1 MKNLI
6 IASISTVG
14 ILAAGVAFAQT
25 ATFTGTNNAASLS
38 ESGSAAV
45 AVSEAF
51 SNGYTDNSV
60 NTSDVDTPA
69 IAPNLAGLYASP
81 HTCMGSATA
90 SAGIGGVFSAG
101 VGSTY
106 QDNECNK
113 REAVKLAAQLGLKGA
128 AAAVFYD
135 IEVVRN
141 VVGEAQNAG
150 EVARREAAQ
159 LAGVAMAA
167 PATSTT
173 TTTRPVA
180 APAGTVAAGSSAMN
194 VSEPPSA
201 GAPWWCANAKPNN
214 ARWSECVQ

>member
-1 MKNLI
+1 MNKFVI
-6 IASISTVG
+6 TGISALS
-14 ILAAGVAFAQT
+14 ILAASVAFAQGET
-25 ATFTGTNNAASLS
+25 VGGFGGVSKTTGSQSGAVAGSQSLSGAASLGNQIGSIGDNINSRS
-38 ESGSAAV
+38 ESNA
-45 AVSEAF
+45 E
-51 SNGYTDNSV
+51 
-60 NTSDVDTPA
+60 PA

-90 SAGIGGVFSAG
+90 SAAFGGVFSAG

-159 LAGVAMAA
+159 LAGVAMTA
-167 PATSTT
+167 PAT
-173 TTTRPVA
+173 
-180 APAGTVAAGSSAMN
+180 
-194 VSEPPSA
+194 
-201 GAPWWCANAKPNN
+201 
-214 ARWSECVQ
+214 